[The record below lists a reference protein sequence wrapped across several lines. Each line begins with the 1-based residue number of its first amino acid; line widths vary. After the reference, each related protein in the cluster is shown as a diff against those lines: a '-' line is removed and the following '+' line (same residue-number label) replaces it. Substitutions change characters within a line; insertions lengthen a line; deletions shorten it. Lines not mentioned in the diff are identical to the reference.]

1 MKSYS
6 HKIGEHLKSARMESG
21 RTQEQL
27 AEAMETSVK
36 TIRNWE
42 QDQVHPSLDKLL
54 KLCDLYQ
61 CDLDYLTG
69 RVDCKKCKTHAK
81 QAAHEYTGLS
91 EDSIE
96 MLHKWNCSQDH
107 PYFFTQNKA
116 LPILNKL
123 IEHEPYFIH
132 DVLEQIDHYVNAYSE
147 YREADARRDYPRL
160 NELRKNMDVA
170 AFHASNGL
178 VRIMTDLGM
187 QK

>member
-1 MKSYS
+1 MKQ
-6 HKIGEHLKSARMESG
+6 ARKAAG
-21 RTQEQL
+21 IKTQEDL
-27 AEAMETSVK
+27 SEKADIPLE
-36 TIRNWE
+36 TIRSWE
-42 QDQVHPSLDKLL
+42 QGRKTPQLPQLL
-54 KLCDLYQ
+54 KLCEIYN
-61 CDLDYLTG
+61 CDLDYLVG
-69 RVDCKKCKTHAK
+69 RIDCRTHEIQDIHA
-81 QAAHEYTGLS
+81 YTGLS